1 MIVQT
6 PPASPPMHPLLLRRL
21 GRRNLGRCRLSVP
34 FPLPA
39 GHDLRPPR
47 GIRQL
52 EAPPPLQ
59 PRPKIPPPCLAAPS
73 LADHA
78 ANLSAPATR
87 VTTLPNGTAHFLEHM
102 SLKGTEKRS
111 VRVLEEEIENMG
123 GHLNAYTSREQTTYY
138 AKVMDKDVPKALEI
152 LADILQNSSFSEDR
166 INRER
171 DVIPQEMEER
181 KFRFGASPNKASSD
195 FYDRTLHCKWIMH
208 ALSTSGTQGQ
218 IVYPTSGG
226 RQAHMSFLS
235 RRAPI

>member
-6 PPASPPMHPLLLRRL
+6 PPASPPMHPLLLRRP
-21 GRRNLGRCRLSVP
+21 GRHDLGRCRLSVP

-39 GHDLRPPR
+39 RHDLRPPR

-52 EAPPPLQ
+52 EAPSPFQ
-59 PRPKIPPPCLAAPS
+59 PRPSIAART
-73 LADHA
+73 
-78 ANLSAPATR
+78 ATVGIWIDAGSR
-87 VTTLPNGTAHFLEHM
+87 YESDETNDTAHFLEHM

-152 LADILQNSSFSEDR
+152 LADILQNSCFSEDR

-171 DVIPQEMEER
+171 DVILREMEEVETLY
-181 KFRFGASPNKASSD
+181 GIMSD
-195 FYDRTLHCKWIMH
+195 LVES
-208 ALSTSGTQGQ
+208 A
-218 IVYPTSGG
+218 
-226 RQAHMSFLS
+226 
-235 RRAPI
+235 